1 MYTRTAVAVTPA
13 RRGWARSPDATGLHA
28 LAEVTVA
35 MSAPVDP
42 APDVRSSPATPAGSA
57 RPRTLP
63 ALFEASVERFAPSVL
78 VGEKCEGTWQDTTF
92 ADMRTLVHRCAAGL
106 MDLGLAKGDRVA
118 LISEG
123 RREWPVAELGILYA
137 RAINSAD
144 LGAARGA
151 PRAPLPP
158 LPRRLPDARR
168 LGDPGPEGADRR
180 GRPPR
185 LRDAHLLRRPRRD
198 GREERWLLTEQ
209 NWFINSTMKMVRG
222 RIEEA

>member
-13 RRGWARSPDATGLHA
+13 RRGRARSPAAPGSYARAT
-28 LAEVTVA
+28 VTVA

-42 APDVRSSPATPAGSA
+42 EPDVRSSRATPAGSA

-78 VGEKCEGTWQDTTF
+78 VREKCEGTWQDTTF

-106 MDLGLAKGDRVA
+106 IDLGLAKGDRVA

-137 RAINSAD
+137 GAINVPISVRLEELPELRFRLSHAGCRM
-144 LGAARGA
+144 LVASGTQARKVLTVAVG
-151 PRAPLPP
+151 
-158 LPRRLPDARR
+158 
-168 LGDPGPEGADRR
+168 
-180 GRPPR
+180 
-185 LRDAHLLRRPRRD
+185 LLLQRSP
-198 GREERWLLTEQ
+198 
-209 NWFINSTMKMVRG
+209 STSS
-222 RIEEA
+222 